1 MHSLGD
7 MMIVFTNISDGKDVN
22 IEDMKLK
29 DNHAKYDKLSKEHE
43 LLKEKLDSVMKEL
56 SDEKEKKK
64 SNVKIE
70 EKSTDLQNS
79 EHSIFF
85 FFSTSFNLFW
95 SIPIWNASVKKK
107 LEEVVTLRENE
118 RKVWDQEKTALLEEK
133 DKLKSKLLSLSAEKL
148 KVYNET
154 VQLKKDLGN
163 EIIKI
168 KKKFFFQF

>member
-85 FFSTSFNLFW
+85 FFSTSFNLF
-95 SIPIWNASVKKK
+95 
-107 LEEVVTLRENE
+107 
-118 RKVWDQEKTALLEEK
+118 
-133 DKLKSKLLSLSAEKL
+133 
-148 KVYNET
+148 
-154 VQLKKDLGN
+154 
-163 EIIKI
+163 
-168 KKKFFFQF
+168 

>member
-1 MHSLGD
+1 M
-7 MMIVFTNISDGKDVN
+7 
-22 IEDMKLK
+22 
-29 DNHAKYDKLSKEHE
+29 
-43 LLKEKLDSVMKEL
+43 
-56 SDEKEKKK
+56 
-64 SNVKIE
+64 
-70 EKSTDLQNS
+70 
-79 EHSIFF
+79 
-85 FFSTSFNLFW
+85 
-95 SIPIWNASVKKK
+95 
-107 LEEVVTLRENE
+107 TLRENE